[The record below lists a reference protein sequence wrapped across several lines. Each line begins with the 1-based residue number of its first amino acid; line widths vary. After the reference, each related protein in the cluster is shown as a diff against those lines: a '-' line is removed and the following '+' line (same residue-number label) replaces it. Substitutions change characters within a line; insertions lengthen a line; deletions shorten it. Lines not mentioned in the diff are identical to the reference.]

1 MMRGRVIIALALM
14 AAPALA
20 QAPYISLRPMA
31 RPGSVRVVQP
41 PQIPVNTAPFIS
53 LRPVA
58 RPGSTRRVPSPQISF
73 MSAPFISLRP
83 KARPGRYRPVIAVQQ
98 PINAEP
104 RANRRL
110 TRAERRAARK
120 ARRLQAQGA
129 VCGDPAIQGV
139 VIGRVPGKLPG
150 CGISNAV
157 RVRSISNVA
166 LSQQSV
172 MNCTTARTLKS
183 WIDTG
188 LQPAVRGKGGGVV
201 RLRVAAGYACRTRNS
216 RKGAKISEHAKGN
229 AIDISAFELRDGSEI
244 SVLRDW
250 GKGKKGRTLKRIH
263 RSACGPF
270 GTVLGPKENRY
281 HRDHFHLDVA
291 RYRGGPYCR

>member
-1 MMRGRVIIALALM
+1 MRGRVIIALALM

-20 QAPYISLRPMA
+20 QAPYISLRPVA
-31 RPGSVRVVQP
+31 RPGSVRVAQL
-41 PQIPVNTAPFIS
+41 PQIPINTAPFIS

-58 RPGSTRRVPSPQISF
+58 RPGSTRVVAPPQVSF
-73 MSAPFISLRP
+73 LSAPFISLRP
-83 KARPGRYRPVIAVQQ
+83 KARPGRYQPVIAVEQQ
-98 PINAEP
+98 PIIAEP
-104 RANRRL
+104 RPNRRL

-129 VCGDPAIQGV
+129 VCGDPAIQGE

-157 RVRSISNVA
+157 RVRSISNVT

-172 MNCTTARTLKS
+172 MSCTTARTLKS

-188 LQPAVRGKGGGVV
+188 LQPAVRGKGGGVA

-229 AIDISAFELRDGSEI
+229 AIDISAFELRDGSDI

-250 GKGKKGRTLKRIH
+250 GKGQKGRALKRIH

-270 GTVLGPKENRY
+270 GTVLGPKANRY

>member
-1 MMRGRVIIALALM
+1 MRGRVIIALALM

-20 QAPYISLRPMA
+20 QAPYISLRPMP
-31 RPGSVRVVQP
+31 RPGSVRVVP
-41 PQIPVNTAPFIS
+41 TPQILLDTAPY
-53 LRPVA
+53 
-58 RPGSTRRVPSPQISF
+58 
-73 MSAPFISLRP
+73 ISLRP
-83 KARPGRYRPVIAVQQ
+83 KARPGSVRVVSTPQVTFMSAPLTSLRPKARPSRYRPVIAEAQ
-98 PINAEP
+98 PIAEP
-104 RANRRL
+104 RPNRRL

-150 CGISNAV
+150 CGINNAV
-157 RVRSISNVA
+157 RVRSISNVT

-172 MNCTTARTLKS
+172 MNCTTARTLRS

-188 LQPAVRGKGGGVV
+188 LQPAVRGKGGGVA

-229 AIDISAFELRDGSEI
+229 AIDISAFELRDGSDI

-250 GKGKKGRTLKRIH
+250 GKGQKGRTLKRIH

-270 GTVLGPKENRY
+270 GTVLGPKENRQ